1 MTPIMIRAMA
11 SLIRNYSAPTFHL
24 YKQKPALSG
33 AERIGKGSRY
43 FLVGPLCAK
52 AETIASNA
60 SIAKSI
66 ATTSSAFC
74 TSRALMLVAVAAAA
88 ATFGVDHAKA
98 SKLRAL
104 KQRRERCP
112 DVSRPAMMNL
122 EDSLRAR
129 PTKASESRHLK
140 RSFSSPPVASA
151 HASRG
156 RRCGGDL

>member
-1 MTPIMIRAMA
+1 MIRAMA
-11 SLIRNYSAPTFHL
+11 SLIRSYSAPTFHL

-60 SIAKSI
+60 SIAKSL

-74 TSRALMLVAVAAAA
+74 TSRALMLVAVVAAAATFGVDHAKASKLRSRLRALKLVAVAAAA

-98 SKLRAL
+98 SKLRSRLRAL
-104 KQRRERCP
+104 KH
-112 DVSRPAMMNL
+112 VAV
-122 EDSLRAR
+122 AA
-129 PTKASESRHLK
+129 PTCLGPR
-140 RSFSSPPVASA
+140 
-151 HASRG
+151 
-156 RRCGGDL
+156 

>member
-1 MTPIMIRAMA
+1 MIRAMA

-60 SIAKSI
+60 SIAKSL

-104 KQRRERCP
+104 KQRRERSNH
-112 DVSRPAMMNL
+112 VSRRSAYAHHRGN
-122 EDSLRAR
+122 AR
-129 PTKASESRHLK
+129 FVLVRQALMPSQHRSPRSRGSASRH
-140 RSFSSPPVASA
+140 
-151 HASRG
+151 
-156 RRCGGDL
+156 RR